1 MEWNPEVVRRVR
13 GAMQDR
19 ARSQACL
26 FKAFSSVMTREQA
39 EALAREGIAEYGRIR
54 AERDGRKLAPE
65 DWMNE
70 HYTMMGGVFETE
82 ISDTEEYCEM
92 KMHYCPLPKN
102 GKRWGFL
109 LKIRIFSVT
118 WLWNW
123 IATAPRSTA
132 SRAISWNASAR
143 ATPSAASCCGKR
155 RRIDRD
161 GGLFRLIAR
170 LPGKRRAYAPAF
182 RGAGPQQH
190 KGIP

>member
-70 HYTMMGGVFETE
+70 HYTMMGGVFR
-82 ISDTEEYCEM
+82 DGNFR
-92 KMHYCPLPKN
+92 H
-102 GKRWGFL
+102 
-109 LKIRIFSVT
+109 
-118 WLWNW
+118 
-123 IATAPRSTA
+123 
-132 SRAISWNASAR
+132 
-143 ATPSAASCCGKR
+143 
-155 RRIDRD
+155 RRILRNEDALLPPPRRMEKD
-161 GGLFRLIAR
+161 G
-170 LPGKRRAYAPAF
+170 AF
-182 RGAGPQQH
+182 S
-190 KGIP
+190 

>member
-70 HYTMMGGVFETE
+70 HYTMMGNE
-82 ISDTEEYCEM
+82 DAL
-92 KMHYCPLPKN
+92 LPPPRRMEKD
-102 GKRWGFL
+102 GA
-109 LKIRIFSVT
+109 FS
-118 WLWNW
+118 
-123 IATAPRSTA
+123 
-132 SRAISWNASAR
+132 
-143 ATPSAASCCGKR
+143 
-155 RRIDRD
+155 
-161 GGLFRLIAR
+161 
-170 LPGKRRAYAPAF
+170 
-182 RGAGPQQH
+182 
-190 KGIP
+190 